1 MTTLAFQKNSVAAR
15 YDLAPEPRSS
25 RQRTRQLGVRV
36 GSAFARRNEWRMA
49 LLAAV
54 LLGAVLVDGIAGQEG
69 VTTSTANASH
79 NATVTQALA
88 PVTSDI
94 GATDPQIAWLLS
106 RFITQ
111 VRSIPADSFVLSQ
124 SFLDAYHYATD
135 NGAVALNEYA
145 RDNDPYAQMLGKT
158 QVQVDV
164 SSVTR
169 TSGDNFRVDWVER
182 HYSEGA
188 LAKSERWNANLIIL
202 LRTPSAALG
211 EKTNPLGIYV
221 HAINWSRQID

>member
-1 MTTLAFQKNSVAAR
+1 MTTLAFQKNSATAR
-15 YDLAPEPRSS
+15 YDPAPEPRSS
-25 RQRTRQLGVRV
+25 RQRTRQLGERA
-36 GSAFARRNEWRMA
+36 GSAFARRNDWRMA

-54 LLGAVLVDGIAGQEG
+54 LLGAVLVDGIAGQERG
-69 VTTSTANASH
+69 TTSTSSAPHNAS
-79 NATVTQALA
+79 ATRTLA
-88 PVTSDI
+88 PVTSDLS
-94 GATDPQIAWLLS
+94 ATDPQIAWLLT

-145 RDNDPYAQMLGKT
+145 RDNDPYARMLGKG
-158 QVQVDV
+158 QIQVDV

-169 TSGDNFRVDWVER
+169 TSDDNFRVDWVER

-188 LAKSERWNANLIIL
+188 LAKSERWNANLTIQ
-202 LRTPSAALG
+202 LRTPSVALG

-221 HAINWSRQID
+221 HAINWSKQID